1 MLAAPL
7 GILDLHR
14 LPTLVV
20 GDLGRS
26 QRQLALLTAGA
37 HCVLAVIVLRS
48 PPRAETGD
56 GREGSAATGCRRRG
70 FGRVEGRG
78 KGYREEGRRSTKN
91 KVRGVWKSR
100 GKRQEGR
107 GKMDRE
113 DEAAGF
119 CRELEDEEA
128 RTGWSKRGGSE
139 FAILPPYLSNQG
151 LVA

>member
-56 GREGSAATGCRRRG
+56 GREGSAATG
-70 FGRVEGRG
+70 
-78 KGYREEGRRSTKN
+78 EETHDEAFVCN
-91 KVRGVWKSR
+91 KVVG
-100 GKRQEGR
+100 G
-107 GKMDRE
+107 
-113 DEAAGF
+113 
-119 CRELEDEEA
+119 
-128 RTGWSKRGGSE
+128 GGSE
-139 FAILPPYLSNQG
+139 E
-151 LVA
+151 